1 MSQSLSRLFTKHEL
15 ERISQAIHDAE
26 IHTAGEVVPFV
37 VERSD
42 DYDEAELRAAIVFGL
57 LPLITLDGIR
67 MFTDF
72 WVPLNTVELTIL
84 VLVCMAIGWMAGKF
98 VAPLK
103 RLFAGRSLMDRRVA
117 QRAAEAFVAEEV
129 FKTRDRTGI
138 LIFISMLEHEV
149 LVMGDTGI
157 HAKVKAGD
165 WQVVVNTIIAG
176 IKSGRLAGGIIEGL
190 HMCGDLLRRSGVAA
204 RPLDTNELPDTLRTG
219 K

>member
-1 MSQSLSRLFTKHEL
+1 MSRVLSRFFSQYEL
-15 ERISQAIHDAE
+15 DRVSQAIHDAE
-26 IHTAGEVVPFV
+26 VHTAGEVVPFV

-42 DYDEAELRAAIVFGL
+42 DYEEAELRAAIVFGL
-57 LPLITLDGIR
+57 VPLITVDVIR

-84 VLVCMAIGWMAGKF
+84 VLVCMGLGWVSGKF

-103 RLFAGRSLMDRRVA
+103 RLFAGGSLMDRRVA
-117 QRAAEAFVAEEV
+117 QRAAEAFIAEEV

-138 LIFISMLEHEV
+138 LIFISLLEHEV

-157 HAKVKAGD
+157 HARVKAED
-165 WQVVVNTIIAG
+165 WRTIVNKIIAG
-176 IKSGRLAGGIIEGL
+176 IRSGKLAEAIIEGL
-190 HMCGDLLRRSGVAA
+190 NMCGDLLRRSGLEA
-204 RPLDTNELPDTLRTG
+204 RPLDTNELPNTLRTG